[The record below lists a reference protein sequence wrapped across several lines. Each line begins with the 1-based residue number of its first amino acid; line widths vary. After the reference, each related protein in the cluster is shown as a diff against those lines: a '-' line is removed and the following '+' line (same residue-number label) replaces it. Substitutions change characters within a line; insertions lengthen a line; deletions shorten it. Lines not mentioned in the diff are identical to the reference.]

1 MKVHIGTFK
10 TLTTL
15 YHDYDS
21 CCWEIDKPE
30 DSRMGEDYC
39 ILRKGSILKAYQLDN
54 DEIGDYGYEIVLEST
69 SNSWI
74 GFESIDDL
82 YNYQYVYEVKRP
94 IEGSER

>member
-54 DEIGDYGYEIVLEST
+54 DEIGDYGM
-69 SNSWI
+69 
-74 GFESIDDL
+74 
-82 YNYQYVYEVKRP
+82 K
-94 IEGSER
+94 